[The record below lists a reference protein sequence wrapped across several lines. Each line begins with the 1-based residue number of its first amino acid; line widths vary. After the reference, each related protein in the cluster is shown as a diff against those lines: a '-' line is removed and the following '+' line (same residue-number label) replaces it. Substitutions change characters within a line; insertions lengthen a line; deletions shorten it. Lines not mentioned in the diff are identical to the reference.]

1 MTKVEQQC
9 FNKLLGVKDLEILE
23 LIENTDGTFS
33 LKVYWYENLVIS
45 LGTKEILYI
54 NDNIETWFRKEDLQ
68 DFIDMIDELSS
79 YL

>member
-33 LKVYWYENLVIS
+33 LKVYQYENLVIS

>member
-33 LKVYWYENLVIS
+33 LKVY
-45 LGTKEILYI
+45 
-54 NDNIETWFRKEDLQ
+54 
-68 DFIDMIDELSS
+68 
-79 YL
+79 